1 MTRRSATTVSGA
13 ADPTAD
19 GGLAVEA
26 AMPRDRREARRLRL
40 LVLLLLAPA
49 VALVFASVVMPT
61 LIAVVD
67 SFQHEGRWTLANYAS
82 FVVEAPYL
90 RVLANTLSIAVIVTG
105 LCIGLSA
112 PAAAFLAAQD
122 QRAAA
127 LLLALLGASLWIS
140 VLVRIYSWQVLL
152 ARVGPINQILQ
163 ALGVTS
169 EPIPFLYT
177 RGAVVVSMVQFLIPY
192 ATMMMYAGMRRVDW
206 ELVTAARTL
215 GASLATVFTQIYWP
229 QVRFAVVS
237 SALVVFMIATSF
249 FVSPAILGGP
259 RDIMIGMQMHSDL
272 VNRYESG
279 MAATTGVILTAIL
292 LLVAWGAL
300 RLGGTSFRRLAT
312 ALNR

>member
-1 MTRRSATTVSGA
+1 MGEGA
-13 ADPTAD
+13 ARVDATDVNAD
-19 GGLAVEA
+19 VA
-26 AMPRDRREARRLRL
+26 AARSRRDARRLRS

-61 LIAVVD
+61 LIALVD
-67 SFQHEGRWTLANYAS
+67 SFQHDGRWTLANYAS
-82 FVVEAPYL
+82 FVLEAPYL
-90 RVLANTLSIAVIVTG
+90 RVLSNTLVIAVIVTG
-105 LCIGLSA
+105 ACIALSA

-127 LLLALLGASLWIS
+127 LLLGLLAASLWIS

-163 ALGVTS
+163 ALGITS
-169 EPIPFLYT
+169 EPVPFLYT

-215 GASLATVFTQIYWP
+215 AAPLHVVFTQIYWP

-237 SALVVFMIATSF
+237 AALVVFMIATSF

-279 MAATTGVILTAIL
+279 MAATTGVILTLIL
-292 LLVAWGAL
+292 LLVAWIAL
-300 RLGGTSFRRLAT
+300 RVGGTSFRRLAT
-312 ALNR
+312 ALGR

>member
-1 MTRRSATTVSGA
+1 MTRSSDTSVSGA
-13 ADPTAD
+13 ADPAD
-19 GGLAVEA
+19 GGAAVEA

-40 LVLLLLAPA
+40 LVLLLLTPA

-90 RVLANTLSIAVIVTG
+90 RVLGNTLSIALIVTG

-215 GASLATVFTQIYWP
+215 GASLGTVFTQIYWP

-312 ALNR
+312 ALGR